1 MYIHESEKEEKLS
14 FYLSYRCIYGFKE
27 MTFFDRQQ
35 RAFIKKVPK
44 RGGIYTYG
52 QYTQNITA
60 HTPKE
65 MSNNTIQ
72 NKPSYPQGR
81 ESKKSKMERHS
92 SYNDAWDHFN
102 RDLMNKSFNP

>member
-1 MYIHESEKEEKLS
+1 
-14 FYLSYRCIYGFKE
+14 
-27 MTFFDRQQ
+27 
-35 RAFIKKVPK
+35 
-44 RGGIYTYG
+44 
-52 QYTQNITA
+52 
-60 HTPKE
+60 

>member
-44 RGGIYTYG
+44 RGGTLYTYG
-52 QYTQNITA
+52 
-60 HTPKE
+60 
-65 MSNNTIQ
+65 
-72 NKPSYPQGR
+72 
-81 ESKKSKMERHS
+81 
-92 SYNDAWDHFN
+92 
-102 RDLMNKSFNP
+102 